1 MKSATDLLITRTY
14 KEIWARG
21 EEYANSGRARIASS
35 NEREVE
41 AFVKGTEL
49 YEVHLKFSGGGIGK
63 KCNCPYSRDT
73 STSHAPCKHMIAV
86 AILWD
91 EIRGIKRPSKD
102 EIEFDTIPPPL
113 VTRSQYVS
121 LFKNPLKAD
130 LELLRIA
137 AEEIGSWSRP
147 HSRLPNMPH
156 FSNNEDEPL
165 SNKEIR
171 KAFREIGSWTN
182 RKRYDYYFCAGEMV
196 AAFCEVMRLVKKR
209 LKVSSPMEAAKILRE
224 AQKFH
229 YELVMELI
237 DDSNGLH
244 AFTEAHLE
252 DIFNYI
258 KRMPEAED
266 ERVVL
271 AKTLKEFENH
281 RNDY

>member
-1 MKSATDLLITRTY
+1 M
-14 KEIWARG
+14 
-21 EEYANSGRARIASS
+21 
-35 NEREVE
+35 V
-41 AFVKGTEL
+41 
-49 YEVHLKFSGGGIGK
+49 
-63 KCNCPYSRDT
+63 
-73 STSHAPCKHMIAV
+73 
-86 AILWD
+86 
-91 EIRGIKRPSKD
+91 RGIKRPC
-102 EIEFDTIPPPL
+102 EGEVEFDTIPPPL

-130 LELLRIA
+130 LEVLRIA
-137 AEEIGSWSRP
+137 TDEIGSWSRP
-147 HSRLPNMPH
+147 HSSLPNMPH
-156 FSNNEDEPL
+156 FSNNENEPL
-165 SNKEIR
+165 NIKEIR
-171 KAFREIGSWTN
+171 KAFKEIVGWTN

-209 LKVSSPMEAAKILRE
+209 LKVSSPMDAAKILRE

-244 AFTEAHLE
+244 AFTEADLE

-271 AKTLKEFENH
+271 AKELKEFENH